1 LKRLKER
8 KKKWRERG
16 VDWIECG
23 MEGKEE
29 LASCSNSCFHQSCS
43 QEPYF
48 LFTHLKKARAY
59 CSHQIRISDT
69 LMLGAFPYKASV
81 IKTEARP

>member
-1 LKRLKER
+1 
-8 KKKWRERG
+8 
-16 VDWIECG
+16 

-29 LASCSNSCFHQSCS
+29 HQAAANSCFHQSCS

-48 LFTHLKKARAY
+48 LFTHLKKALAY
-59 CSHQIRISDT
+59 CSHQIRLSDT

-81 IKTEARP
+81 ITTEARP